1 MISLVKMI
9 CFPGESEI
17 PEDPASLDKMDI
29 KLTRLEQQT
38 LMGLNTEA
46 GRIDYVRTCKL
57 TRIHKIK
64 AEKKRKAQIG
74 QRRIQEYYEQRIK
87 GKVNQLDVAL
97 SVTGDFIKY
106 GERKGGIIRDI
117 AKKFDTMVKKKQ
129 EEQ

>member
-1 MISLVKMI
+1 MISLIKMI

-29 KLTRLEQQT
+29 KLTKLEQQT

-57 TRIHKIK
+57 LRIHKIK

-74 QRRIQEYYEQRIK
+74 QQRIKEYYEERIK
-87 GKVNQLDVAL
+87 GKTNQMEVAM

-106 GERKGGIIRDI
+106 G
-117 AKKFDTMVKKKQ
+117 
-129 EEQ
+129 